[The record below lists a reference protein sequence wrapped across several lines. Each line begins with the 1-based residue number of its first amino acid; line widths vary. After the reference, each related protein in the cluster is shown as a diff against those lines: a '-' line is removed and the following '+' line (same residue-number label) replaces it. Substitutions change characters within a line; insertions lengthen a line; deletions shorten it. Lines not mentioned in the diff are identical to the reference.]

1 MPLYE
6 ALAESVTL
14 SIFGN
19 DEAKHKAK
27 AISPLLVGRPKA
39 RGLFLM
45 VRRYGKL
52 YEQVCSMDNLRL
64 AFQKASRNKRKYTE
78 VIDYEKNL
86 EENLKILQNELIT
99 KTYHTGEYRQKTIY
113 EPKERIIYI
122 LKFKHRV
129 AQWALMNIVEP
140 IIIPMLIKDTYS
152 CIVGRG
158 MHKASE
164 RTMEY
169 VARCDYCL
177 KMDIRK
183 FYPSVNQSILYSF
196 IERKFKDKDL
206 LYLFKDIIFSFP
218 GGKNM
223 PIGNLASQIL
233 GNFYMNALDR
243 FVTEELGCKYY
254 ARYCDDFCLFSN
266 DKKQLHYFK
275 QRIIN
280 FLREK
285 LDLQLSKC
293 DIFPVSRGV
302 DFMGYRHF
310 RGYRLVRKST
320 AKRVKRRIPAVYRK
334 LEDGKISFEQFRSII
349 DSTLGWVEWANS
361 YNFIKSTKILEY
373 RSKAMAKFS
382 EIAEENDKNLRK
394 LEGESVKIDEWV
406 NKPIKITNYRVE
418 PSNFKD
424 KYGRTKNRIG
434 FEFYYEGTP
443 RVIFT
448 SASTLLYLIP
458 KYCRKDEP
466 LECKIVKKSDGQ
478 YVLE

>member
-1 MPLYE
+1 
-6 ALAESVTL
+6 
-14 SIFGN
+14 
-19 DEAKHKAK
+19 
-27 AISPLLVGRPKA
+27 
-39 RGLFLM
+39 M
-45 VRRYGKL
+45 VKRYGNL
-52 YEQVCSMDNLRL
+52 YEQICSMDNLEL
-64 AFQKASRNKRKYTE
+64 AFRKASKHKKKYSE
-78 VIDYEKNL
+78 VKNYEKNL

-99 KTYHTGEYRQKTIY
+99 KTYHTGEYREKTIF
-113 EPKERIIYI
+113 EPKERKIYI
-122 LKFKHRV
+122 LTFKHRV
-129 AQWALMNIVEP
+129 AQWALMNVIEP
-140 IIIPMLIKDTYS
+140 ILVPMFIKDTYS

-158 MHKASE
+158 MHKASG
-164 RTMEY
+164 RTMEFIQK
-169 VARCDYCL
+169 CDYCL

-183 FYPSVNQSILYSF
+183 FYPSVNQSILYSLV
-196 IERKFKDKDL
+196 ERKFKDKDV
-206 LYLFKDIIFSFP
+206 LYLLKDIIFSFP

-223 PIGNLASQIL
+223 PIGNLASQML
-233 GNFYMNALDR
+233 GNFYMCPLDR
-243 FVTEELGCKYY
+243 FVKEKLGCKYY

-266 DKKQLHYFK
+266 DKKELQYFK
-275 QRIIN
+275 QEITK
-280 FLREK
+280 FLKEN

-293 DIFPVSRGV
+293 DVFPVSRGV

-320 AKRVKRRIPAVYRK
+320 AKKVKRRIPAVVKK
-334 LEDGKISFEQFRSII
+334 LYAGKITFEQFRSII
-349 DSTLGWVEWANS
+349 DSTLGWIEWANS

-373 RSKAMAKFS
+373 RSEAMAKFS
-382 EIAEENDKNLRK
+382 EIADENDKNLRK
-394 LEGESVKIDEWV
+394 LEGESVKIDEWL

-458 KYCRKDEP
+458 KYHRKDEP
-466 LECKIVKKSDGQ
+466 LECRIIKKPDGQ